1 MIPKCIKQKQL
12 EDKVNSMIET
22 ITNGNGTAIKFADGI
37 MICYKQAEIKNVAI
51 QNNWASGL
59 YSSSEYELGETPA
72 EFIDFPIILGNP
84 SGDIKNAGSGY
95 ALIIPKIYTTSKNS
109 FGKCFFVRNYLET
122 NITVYINL
130 VAIGRWK

>member
-12 EDKVNSMIET
+12 EEKVNSIIET
-22 ITNGNGTAIKFADGI
+22 ITNDNGTAIKFADGT

-59 YSSSEYELGETPA
+59 YSSSEYELGKTPA
-72 EFIDFPIILGNP
+72 EFIGIPIILGNP
-84 SGDIKNAGSGY
+84 SGSINNDATGY
-95 ALIIPKIYTTSKNS
+95 ALIIPKIYTTAKNS
-109 FGKCFFVRNYLET
+109 FGKCFFIRNYLET